1 MLPVRHVG
9 FWRFFSAVILVA
21 VLVAALSPA
30 FWLFDNRAHAL
41 FWFQNADKWLHALTF
56 ITLALWFAGLY
67 EKRITL
73 ALWFAGLYEK
83 RNYWRIA
90 VGLMLFG
97 FVVELCQL
105 TVSYRTADWVD
116 IGANTAGIIVGLS
129 VAAAGLGGWS
139 LRFEDWYTRR
149 NQL

>member
-56 ITLALWFAGLY
+56 
-67 EKRITL
+67 ITL

>member
-9 FWRFFSAVILVA
+9 FWRFFSALILVA

-56 ITLALWFAGLY
+56 
-67 EKRITL
+67 ITL

-116 IGANTAGIIVGLS
+116 IGANTAGIIIGLA